1 MRDGGAAAAAMR
13 GGEGVRQKWGDDG
26 DTRQGGGAAAAG
38 EQDYERAPTRYAAR
52 SAVTHPRRSPP
63 HPRASAAATGV
74 GSERATKAMRWG
86 RGGRDLML
94 READSS
100 GCSHSHG
107 YPAAAR
113 MKELATS
120 AVRAGPSFARRAE
133 ASMRGSAAP
142 PSLRRASSAPER
154 DPAAAM
160 APLGPGGGRAPDP
173 AAARGGREPWPAA
186 ARGGRE
192 AGGASKDGSRE
203 RERGGGG
210 RGRTAAHCG
219 HGGPLLLRR
228 EEGAAAMAC
237 LHRATARA
245 STAPPW
251 IRRGAL
257 DPGLVA
263 AARREGGRG
272 AVEGRGEEGLSEQRR
287 RRGRRLGAPAGEEEG
302 GGRAGGAS
310 REGEG
315 GAAGKS
321 GGGRENGREETGDH
335 PRTRNF
341 VEGGHATAVNA
352 RASVRMV

>member
-1 MRDGGAAAAAMR
+1 MGA
-13 GGEGVRQKWGDDG
+13 G
-26 DTRQGGGAAAAG
+26 
-38 EQDYERAPTRYAAR
+38 
-52 SAVTHPRRSPP
+52 
-63 HPRASAAATGV
+63 
-74 GSERATKAMRWG
+74 
-86 RGGRDLML
+86 
-94 READSS
+94 
-100 GCSHSHG
+100 
-107 YPAAAR
+107 
-113 MKELATS
+113 
-120 AVRAGPSFARRAE
+120 
-133 ASMRGSAAP
+133 
-142 PSLRRASSAPER
+142 
-154 DPAAAM
+154 
-160 APLGPGGGRAPDP
+160 
-173 AAARGGREPWPAA
+173 
-186 ARGGRE
+186 
-192 AGGASKDGSRE
+192 RE
-203 RERGGGG
+203 REGG
-210 RGRTAAHCG
+210 GRTAAHRG

-237 LHRATARA
+237 LHRAIVRA

-263 AARREGGRG
+263 AARHEEGGRG

-310 REGEG
+310 REEEG

-321 GGGRENGREETGDH
+321 GGGRENGREETGDR

>member
-1 MRDGGAAAAAMR
+1 MGRWLRHAAR
-13 GGEGVRQKWGDDG
+13 R
-26 DTRQGGGAAAAG
+26 RSGGGGRAG
-38 EQDYERAPTRYAAR
+38 LRARAPTRYAAR

-74 GSERATKAMRWG
+74 GSERASKAMRWG

-107 YPAAAR
+107 YSAAAR

-133 ASMRGSAAP
+133 ASTRGSAAP
-142 PSLRRASSAPER
+142 PSLRRASAAPKR
-154 DPAAAM
+154 DPPAAM
-160 APLGPGGGRAPDP
+160 APLGPGGGR
-173 AAARGGREPWPAA
+173 EPRPAA

-210 RGRTAAHCG
+210 RGRTAARRG

-263 AARREGGRG
+263 AARREEGGRG
-272 AVEGRGEEGLSEQRR
+272 AVEGRGEEGLNEQRR
-287 RRGRRLGAPAGEEEG
+287 RRGRRLGTPAGERKGATRGRAVGGERM
-302 GGRAGGAS
+302 GGRKL
-310 REGEG
+310 E
-315 GAAGKS
+315 AALAD
-321 GGGRENGREETGDH
+321 ETSWKELT
-335 PRTRNF
+335 PPL
-341 VEGGHATAVNA
+341 
-352 RASVRMV
+352 